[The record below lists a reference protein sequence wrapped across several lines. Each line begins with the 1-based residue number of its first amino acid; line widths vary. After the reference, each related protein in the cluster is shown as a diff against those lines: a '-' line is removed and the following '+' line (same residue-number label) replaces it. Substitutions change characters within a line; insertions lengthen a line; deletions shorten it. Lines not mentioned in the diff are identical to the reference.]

1 MNIGTQSLQNAVNTG
16 TQSLNAVTQSLQ
28 NAVNAGTQNAV
39 NTGTQSLNAVTQS
52 LQNAVNAG
60 TQMKTSL
67 FNLDI
72 EAKLNAAKESVKQ
85 FLPPTEEDEFRNN
98 LLVLST
104 KPNFQQY
111 FAQSVSNK
119 LVSEFLKILSKL
131 GEFSKKY
138 SELLKKYSELLKK
151 YSELL
156 KINKYNEKEEDF
168 FSEFF
173 LDTPTEESN
182 CLVQADDKYNLLTD
196 DKYNLLTDEKIKKF
210 LKDAMILYLGIIQ
223 ADFTK
228 LVKVVIECKKVHDPT
243 ALIKEILSYFEQP
256 QYQNGG
262 GNVDDYFY
270 YEILLKILMQN
281 KAEFSSCL
289 RKKLSPSLNK
299 VLEKLYTISGKPM
312 KPIDIKYSDK
322 SYANDNTN
330 TEKIIEKMVCQI
342 QKIDIDTEPLINIV
356 KPILKKKIK
365 KLNSIKNDKK
375 INSMKNDKKLVEIQ
389 ELVKEI
395 QELVKEIS
403 EYIKI
408 DFKEAKNTK
417 KGGKKRNTRKKCCT
431 KKQRK

>member
-138 SELLKKYSELLKK
+138 SELLKKYSELLK
-151 YSELL
+151 
-156 KINKYNEKEEDF
+156 INKYNEKEEDF

-182 CLVQADDKYNLLTD
+182 CLVQAD

-342 QKIDIDTEPLINIV
+342 QKI
-356 KPILKKKIK
+356 
-365 KLNSIKNDKK
+365 
-375 INSMKNDKKLVEIQ
+375 
-389 ELVKEI
+389 
-395 QELVKEIS
+395 
-403 EYIKI
+403 
-408 DFKEAKNTK
+408 
-417 KGGKKRNTRKKCCT
+417 
-431 KKQRK
+431 

>member
-1 MNIGTQSLQNAVNTG
+1 MNIGTQSL
-16 TQSLNAVTQSLQ
+16 
-28 NAVNAGTQNAV
+28 QNAV

-131 GEFSKKY
+131 GEFS
-138 SELLKKYSELLKK
+138 KKYSELLKK

-322 SYANDNTN
+322 SYANDNTD
-330 TEKIIEKMVCQI
+330 TERIIEKMVCQI